1 MRNSQ
6 QQIMTDLVT
15 VFLGVREISLWIP
28 KFPQTET
35 SVQDGFVCI
44 IVIDG
49 RSSDAFVRL
58 TQDVSE

>member
-1 MRNSQ
+1 
-6 QQIMTDLVT
+6 MTDLVT

-35 SVQDGFVCI
+35 SVQDGFVRI